1 MPKADKKS
9 ASVSKTKV
17 VEKPARQGPKVVSAK
32 EILAAAKAKVDEVCV
47 RCHNFIR
54 TVS

>member
-17 VEKPARQGPKVVSAK
+17 VEKPARQGSKVLSAK
-32 EILAAAKAKVDEVCV
+32 EILATAKAKEVCV

-54 TVS
+54 TVF